1 MHYLNV
7 QQIYKFMRYFIYI
20 FFPFVCVIS
29 YYQYLQYLQY
39 FLFFYFHLKQLEN
52 SFFHFLIFTFSRFFI
67 FLAFQFLGIPNFL
80 VCHLLLINSCCIV
93 LFTTHLPVYLI
104 ISFISNFCIPS
115 FSLFKIFSRFFHFM
129 NKNFKSILIDLQI
142 AISLN

>member
-1 MHYLNV
+1 MCN
-7 QQIYKFMRYFIYI
+7 FISSI
-20 FFPFVCVIS
+20 FLIFLIS
-29 YYQYLQYLQY
+29 SISSI
-39 FLFFYFHLKQLEN
+39 FLFCYFHLKQLDY
-52 SFFHFLIFTFSRFFI
+52 SFSHFLIFSFSHFLI
-67 FLAFQFLGIPNFL
+67 SLAFQFLGIPNFF
-80 VCHLLLINSCCIV
+80 VCYLLLVNSCCIV
-93 LFTTHLPVYLI
+93 LFATHLPVYLI